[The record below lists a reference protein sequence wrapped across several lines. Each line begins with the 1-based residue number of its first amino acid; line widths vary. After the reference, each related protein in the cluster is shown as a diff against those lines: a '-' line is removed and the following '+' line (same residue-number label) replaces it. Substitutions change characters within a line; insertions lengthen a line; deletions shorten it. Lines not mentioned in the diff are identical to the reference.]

1 MKSKRIAV
9 IGGGFAGMYCSLLL
23 LDRFPTNTIYL
34 FEAQDYLGGRNKMGL
49 FENIPVSNGAG
60 VIRERDVLLKE
71 LCRRFNIPI
80 HPFVSKINYAF
91 DTKGNSVKKYI
102 QELKQHKKEWNRQES
117 FSTNFKRLLGVKEYH
132 HFISQCG
139 YTDFQHA
146 DIYDTVYHYGFQ
158 DVTPNQKMYSVSWDD
173 LTNALKEYMM
183 TTGRFHLYLQ
193 HPIDDITGIY
203 NYFDDVIWTG
213 PRPTW
218 DLLTNCFD
226 NLEMEKWN
234 QAINQVGCQPFLR
247 AYAVPSSKQ
256 EQETAKKLFPTTTFF
271 SFKNPLQKLMVITK
285 KSKTIYMISYSD
297 NENAIITDNQ
307 MKQKGLQQWLYQWT
321 GIKWNITTL
330 KKFPTSCG
338 THYFKPLHLQNKWK
352 SRQSFLRFIQHP
364 KKNLY
369 LCSEGLSFN
378 QGWTEGALESARN
391 VIQVMSL

>member
-91 DTKGNSVKKYI
+91 DTKAKTVKKYI

-132 HFISQCG
+132 HFISLCG

-173 LTNALKEYMM
+173 LTNALKEYLIS
-183 TTGRFHLYLQ
+183 TGRFHLYL
-193 HPIDDITGIY
+193 
-203 NYFDDVIWTG
+203 
-213 PRPTW
+213 
-218 DLLTNCFD
+218 L
-226 NLEMEKWN
+226 
-234 QAINQVGCQPFLR
+234 
-247 AYAVPSSKQ
+247 
-256 EQETAKKLFPTTTFF
+256 KL
-271 SFKNPLQKLMVITK
+271 K
-285 KSKTIYMISYSD
+285 
-297 NENAIITDNQ
+297 
-307 MKQKGLQQWLYQWT
+307 
-321 GIKWNITTL
+321 
-330 KKFPTSCG
+330 C
-338 THYFKPLHLQNKWK
+338 
-352 SRQSFLRFIQHP
+352 R
-364 KKNLY
+364 
-369 LCSEGLSFN
+369 
-378 QGWTEGALESARN
+378 
-391 VIQVMSL
+391 